1 MLAPAIVP
9 DWPQLSIK
17 KGNSFHL
24 AGAGPGINHRI
35 LGFCDAF
42 LVSLGAA

>member
-17 KGNSFHL
+17 KATVFITQ
-24 AGAGPGINHRI
+24 AGVAGINHHI
-35 LGFCDAF
+35 FGFRVVVYCW
-42 LVSLGAA
+42 